1 MSRYRFF
8 VWVFLLPFALL
19 FAGPAGAQHPNATQ
33 VVEAF
38 HQSLLEVMKEA
49 KALGVKGRYK
59 KLASRI
65 EQSFHLPLMIQVAT
79 SSHWRKADEKQV
91 EKLVAAFTHLSISTY
106 ASQFDGYSGQ
116 SFETRGEKPGPQKT
130 TLVTTRIVEPGSE
143 PVELIYVTRKIKG
156 EWRIVDVL
164 VDSGISQLAVRRS
177 EYRRVLKTKGIDGLI
192 DTLNAKADQLLNE

>member
-1 MSRYRFF
+1 MSRYRYF
-8 VWVFLLPFALL
+8 VWVFLLHFAVL
-19 FAGPAGAQHPNATQ
+19 FTGPAGAQQSTAVQ

-59 KLASRI
+59 NLASQI
-65 EQSFHLPLMIQVAT
+65 ERSFHLPLMIRVAT
-79 SSHWRKADEKQV
+79 SSYWRKADKEQV
-91 EKLVAAFTHLSISTY
+91 DKLVAAFTHLSVSTY

-130 TLVTTRIVEPGSE
+130 TLVTTWIVEPGSE

-177 EYRRVLKTKGIDGLI
+177 EYRRVLRTKGIDGLI